1 MKKIFCFAVLS
12 MFFLSGEIKATE
24 PIRFGII
31 AGINYSKFTSLL
43 ISNKIGFHA
52 GLKTE
57 YHFSPTAKGVYVD
70 AAALISLKGGK
81 FEGWEGLSSKYN
93 PYYLEV
99 PIHIGYKLALNDKLS
114 ILGNFGPY
122 FGYGLMGKVV
132 ESDGGSTNS
141 YDIFSDDYFN
151 TRFDYGLGIRIGV
164 EMMKKIQV
172 TAGYDLGLDQIENKN
187 LTLSVAYM
195 F

>member
-1 MKKIFCFAVLS
+1 MKRFLCFTLLS

-31 AGINYSKFTSLL
+31 AGINNSKFASGGINT
-43 ISNKIGFHA
+43 IIGFHA

-57 YHFSPTAKGVYVD
+57 YHFSSVDKGIYID

-81 FEGWEGLSSKYN
+81 FSAWEGQSRKYN
-93 PYYLEV
+93 PYYIEV
-99 PIHIGYKLALNDKLS
+99 PIHIGYKLALNDRFS
-114 ILGNFGPY
+114 FLGNIGPY
-122 FGYGLMGKVV
+122 LGYGIMGNVV
-132 ESDGGSTNS
+132 EVNEGVTYRSDV
-141 YDIFSDDYFN
+141 FSEYYF
-151 TRFDYGLGIRIGV
+151 TSRFDYGLGIRIGV